1 MIKVVC
7 DRCKKII
14 DYGGYMGVIDI
25 RIKKGYEGELRERNI
40 YDKMQ
45 FCLECIAHIKE
56 YIAMEG
62 EEENEILNGNN
73 FLKTGDVVPVQK
85 PKRKYTKRI
94 KAMENETQEDS
105 EPEKEQEAAG
115 TGEHRKDID
124 IGKVMA
130 LHKTGTWNIKEIA
143 EELHAD
149 AETIRGIIISE
160 RRKARQQE
168 QQEQ

>member
-1 MIKVVC
+1 MIKV
-7 DRCKKII
+7 IWL
-14 DYGGYMGVIDI
+14 
-25 RIKKGYEGELRERNI
+25 KKGYGGDLEEINI
-40 YDKMQ
+40 YDAMQ
-45 FCLECIAHIKE
+45 FCPECIAHIKE
-56 YIAMEG
+56 YIAMDG
-62 EEENEILNGNN
+62 EEEKKILNGNN

-94 KAMENETQEDS
+94 KPMENETQEDR

-115 TGEHRKDID
+115 TGEHQKDID
-124 IGKVMA
+124 VGKVMA

-160 RRKARQQE
+160 RRKTRQQE
-168 QQEQ
+168 Q